1 MHPRLYSSMYSGC
14 KYLSFLQRRLST
26 SKQETQPL
34 AVYLFHRHGDRA
46 PSKSILCTDDTAG
59 RSSESAFWSSRL
71 VSPSSGTPKFSFA
84 DANACFPV
92 WKYAGLSSPSDPSSS
107 RYTPVSSDH
116 CTFTGDP
123 SSHTGDFLDV
133 HNMPYGYLTKVG
145 MEGMVGVGE
154 RIGELYGRDWEVKCY
169 STNYLRTGESFWVGS
184 GGGQWRRGAKLLQ
197 M

>member
-1 MHPRLYSSMYSGC
+1 MHPRLYPSMYSGC
-14 KYLSFLQRRLST
+14 KYLSTLQRRLST

-184 GGGQWRRGAKLLQ
+184 GGGGC
-197 M
+197 